1 MAKISGLGR
10 TTALFM
16 SLVIA
21 WLITVFLLLVLAFV
35 VLKKGTYG
43 TVVSVFITAI
53 YVLAP
58 FIGGFYMGR
67 KAGQKKFMWGLL
79 VATLYFVVY
88 LIVGFILG
96 NAVEKEVMDY
106 IKEFLLMA
114 AGGMLGG
121 MLS

>member
-1 MAKISGLGR
+1 
-10 TTALFM
+10 
-16 SLVIA
+16 
-21 WLITVFLLLVLAFV
+21 
-35 VLKKGTYG
+35 
-43 TVVSVFITAI
+43 
-53 YVLAP
+53 
-58 FIGGFYMGR
+58 MGR